1 MDVTEVSIV
10 HHIGMVLLALWIM
23 ASIGWSH
30 TLFYFGALLYLFA
43 VNQQYTV
50 RLRRKLQ
57 HEERKY
63 ANQRRLLSDSESVR
77 WLNHAVEKIWPICME
92 QIASQ
97 HFLLPII
104 PWFLDKYKPWTA
116 SKAVVESLYL
126 GRNPPMFTE
135 IRVLGQSF
143 DDDHLVLELGMSFL
157 SAKDMSAV
165 LAVQLRKSLG
175 LGMWANMHV
184 TGMHVEGKVLV
195 GVKFLRQWPFIGRM
209 RVCFAEVPYFQM
221 TVKPIF
227 NHGID
232 VTELPGIAGWLDNL
246 LAVAFEQTL
255 VQPNMLVIDVEKF
268 VSAPSESWFSVYEK
282 PPIAYVKLEIIEATD
297 MKPSDLN
304 GLSDPYVKGH
314 LYNYRF
320 RTKVHK
326 KTLSPKWFEEF
337 KIPISSWEVPNILY
351 LEVCDKD
358 HIFDDLLGDCSVNIS
373 DLRGGQRHDKWL
385 ALKNVKKGKLHLAI
399 TIHEDETELSKLREA
414 TTPNPNSKAQHNNT
428 DSSLEEHQQMAD
440 EFEPINIEGQEKT
453 GLWVHRPGKDVS
465 QTWEPRKGRS
475 RRVSETELQP
485 QCSEA
490 LDSLI
495 PEGSG
500 SDENVDGKK
509 ISRRRTIGRRLQKL
523 GSYFQRSPKRQNSR
537 EAKVVSSA
545 QPPNIRAVEVQG
557 TAVRIILDESVISE
571 SGELTVDGQS
581 SNYGNFEVDSPEEKG
596 VMKRKGSTKYK
607 SDEALEREDSSRV
620 LMEDKEVDAET
631 VLGSVKNDNERFMKG

>member
-1 MDVTEVSIV
+1 MDITEVSIV
-10 HHIGMVLLALWIM
+10 HHIGIVLMVLWFL

-30 TLFYFGALLYLFA
+30 TVLYFGALLYLFA

-57 HEERKY
+57 YEERKY

-97 HFLLPII
+97 QFLLPII

-116 SKAVVESLYL
+116 SKAVVENLYL

-135 IRVLGQSF
+135 IRVLGQSS

-165 LAVQLRKSLG
+165 LAVQLRKTLG
-175 LGMWANMHV
+175 LGMWTNMHV

-195 GVKFLRQWPFIGRM
+195 GVKFLRQWPFIERM

-227 NHGID
+227 THGID

-268 VSAPSESWFSVYEK
+268 VSTPSESWFSVYEK
-282 PPIAYVKLEIIEATD
+282 PPIAYVKLEIIEAAD

-304 GLSDPYVKGH
+304 GLADPYVKAH
-314 LYNYRF
+314 LGNSRI
-320 RTKVHK
+320 RTKIHK

-337 KIPISSWEVPNILY
+337 KIPISSWEVPNILS
-351 LEVCDKD
+351 LEVRDKD
-358 HIFDDLLGDCSVNIS
+358 HIFDDLLGECSVNIS

-385 ALKNVKKGKLHLAI
+385 TLKNIKKGRIHLAI
-399 TIHEDETELSKLREA
+399 TVYEDETELSKLREPS
-414 TTPNPNSKAQHNNT
+414 TPKPDSNVQNNKT

-453 GLWVHRPGKDVS
+453 GLWVHRPGKDVC

-475 RRVSETELQP
+475 RRVAETELQA
-485 QCSEA
+485 EGNEGIE
-490 LDSLI
+490 SLI
-495 PEGSG
+495 SETSG
-500 SDENVDGKK
+500 SDENVDVKK
-509 ISRRRTIGRRLQKL
+509 ISRHGTIGRGLQKL
-523 GSYFQRSPKRQNSR
+523 GSYFQRTPKMQNSR
-537 EAKVVSSA
+537 EAKEEVSPIPS
-545 QPPNIRAVEVQG
+545 PNIRSVEVQG
-557 TAVRIILDESVISE
+557 TAVRIILDESIITE
-571 SGELTVDGQS
+571 SGDLKVDGQKS
-581 SNYGNFEVDSPEEKG
+581 SHGKIEVDSPGKNDASKKPYENIKG
-596 VMKRKGSTKYK
+596 VMKRKGSTKSI
-607 SDEALEREDSSRV
+607 SDQALERQESSRM
-620 LMEDKEVDAET
+620 LMEHKEVE
-631 VLGSVKNDNERFMKG
+631 